1 MSDMTPSQ
9 LKAIASALSDMGRYG
24 DTELVHVN
32 QREIDLLK
40 QVGAGTRNPQTGL
53 LEFYDP
59 WDPISSTTEDALNYK
74 DPFAHEN
81 VGSGRDDNKPSEPTY
96 TIAYRDDDGNLDPD
110 KSPTLITGNSLAGET
125 ITGRDYVDPTKF
137 TGLLDYA
144 DGGGPGKSG
153 EGVYGNRY
161 SAYQVVDGIL
171 DGMPDGRISKA
182 EAEKAGGLWGGID
195 GDNDSPF
202 TTISNIVGFVANP
215 VGYVAG
221 MALKEAFTGGF
232 KGSGSTAPADGMSQF
247 ERMQSLGG
255 NDRPTGVPEVDDA
268 VNAADDAETSTS
280 TYSEVTGNYGYNKF
294 SNRNDGRKFLN
305 YDYTGG
311 KADVT
316 GSYTEY
322 AKPFQIAFSMDDSR
336 RFAFTEGAANAI
348 DQMVSQLDPDVMQKL
363 NGSIHVYATAD
374 DKIAVV
380 IGNDETGFIEATY
393 DGSEGGAA
401 NAMNDVANMLAY
413 VDATGDATIDAGF
426 MGRVASADRFGDLT
440 IQQLSELKASLQ
452 GELDLYD
459 DGTPQYR
466 LALERME
473 EVERELS
480 RRNGAAETSTVGYS
494 EAAGASIAANTA
506 QQIIANS

>member
-1 MSDMTPSQ
+1 MSDMNPSQ
-9 LKAIASALSDMGRYG
+9 LKAIANALSDMGRYG

-40 QVGAGTRNPQTGL
+40 KVGAGTRNPQTGL

-59 WDPISSTTEDALNYK
+59 WDAISSTTEDALSY
-74 DPFAHEN
+74 DEMEERT
-81 VGSGRDDNKPSEPTY
+81 GSDKKAVEPTY

-137 TGLLDYA
+137 TGIFDGL
-144 DGGGPGKSG
+144 DGGGPGKTG
-153 EGVYGNRY
+153 DVYGNKF

-171 DGMPDGRISKA
+171 DGMPDGHISKA

-215 VGYVAG
+215 VGFVAG

-232 KGSGSTAPADGMSQF
+232 KGSGTTKPAEEMSEY
-247 ERMQSLGG
+247 ERMQLLGG
-255 NDRPTGVPEVDDA
+255 NDKSTGVAEVDDA
-268 VNAADDAETSTS
+268 VNAADNAASTAS
-280 TYSEVTGNYGYNKF
+280 TYSDVTGNYGFNKF

-311 KADVT
+311 KADVI

-380 IGNDETGFIEATY
+380 IGNDDTGFIEATY

-426 MGRVASADRFGDLT
+426 MGRVASADRFGNYTL
-440 IQQLSELKASLQ
+440 QQLSELKTSLQ
-452 GELDLYD
+452 GELDLYE

-466 LALERME
+466 LALERMQ

-480 RRNGAAETSTVGYS
+480 RRNGSAETSTVGYS